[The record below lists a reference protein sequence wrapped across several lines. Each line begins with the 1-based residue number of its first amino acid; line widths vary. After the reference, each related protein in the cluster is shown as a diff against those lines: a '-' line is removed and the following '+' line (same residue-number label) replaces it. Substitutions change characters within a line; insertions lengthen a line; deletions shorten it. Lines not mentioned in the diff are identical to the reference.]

1 MTKYLG
7 YNGRNSPFSRPYR
20 VIWNQKGLI
29 CGVYCPAFL
38 GIDGKDK
45 ETRSS
50 QEKPIW
56 SNEMTHDVI
65 DIICSD
71 DFMKKIF

>member
-1 MTKYLG
+1 MG
-7 YNGRNSPFSRPYR
+7 FIA
-20 VIWNQKGLI
+20 V
-29 CGVYCPAFL
+29 FL
-38 GIDGKDK
+38 GTDGKDK

-71 DFMKKIF
+71 DFMKKNF